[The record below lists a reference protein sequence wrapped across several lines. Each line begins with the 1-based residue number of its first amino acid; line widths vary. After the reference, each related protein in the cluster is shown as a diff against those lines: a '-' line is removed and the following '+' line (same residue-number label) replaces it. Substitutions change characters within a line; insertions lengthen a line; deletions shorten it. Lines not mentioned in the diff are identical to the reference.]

1 MGRPALKLVPWE
13 TPHKPHSP
21 PPPAHPT
28 RHIFYRPFRNGIFL
42 KGSTRFLLHCTFG
55 GLLTNAES
63 QRPRLS
69 SVSEFLSV

>member
-13 TPHKPHSP
+13 TPHKPP
-21 PPPAHPT
+21 PPPLPDTQPATYFMDPSKGHFFKGVHALSPT
-28 RHIFYRPFRNGIFL
+28 PYFV
-42 KGSTRFLLHCTFG
+42 

-63 QRPRLS
+63 QSPRLS